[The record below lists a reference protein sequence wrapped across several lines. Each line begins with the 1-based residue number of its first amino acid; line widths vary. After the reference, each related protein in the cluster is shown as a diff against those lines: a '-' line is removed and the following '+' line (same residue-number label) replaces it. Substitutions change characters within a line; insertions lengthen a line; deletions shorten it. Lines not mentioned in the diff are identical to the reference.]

1 MDAGEKFAEIAGSKR
16 RNPFRILLMKN
27 PFSPLVTGNKPS
39 KGIQAIC
46 SFLQLDL
53 TRVPTSPA
61 FFIISRY
68 LCLFLPTFVFLRFS
82 NLILINGHRW
92 KKNQNKNVIARVKG
106 DLAAPSA
113 RSLVIP
119 RVPWIYRYRYPCWIT
134 TPALHDSRSSRGSSR
149 ISLPAFR
156 PLRESRPSL
165 PRGTVPRSLF
175 MSRESEL
182 LSIFRKEVSR

>member
-1 MDAGEKFAEIAGSKR
+1 MFLSSARLNARSHLSS
-16 RNPFRILLMKN
+16 LLHHLSI
-27 PFSPLVTGNKPS
+27 PPPS
-39 KGIQAIC
+39 
-46 SFLQLDL
+46 
-53 TRVPTSPA
+53 R
-61 FFIISRY
+61 
-68 LCLFLPTFVFLRFS
+68 LFLPTFVFLRFS

-92 KKNQNKNVIARVKG
+92 EKNQNKNVIARERR
-106 DLAAPSA
+106 PSA

-119 RVPWIYRYRYPCWIT
+119 RVPWIYRYRYPCWTT

-182 LSIFRKEVSR
+182 LSIFRKEVSW